1 MIHDFLVRLSSLCT
15 NGIITQNEYS
25 TIYDI
30 IIEAERRQKSSVC
43 AELVEKLNEQYKDK
57 LIYEHVGS
65 YHCFG
70 YPTFK
75 ADTDWIEVYFKP
87 YYTYFNDSD
96 RIESRFKKYSFT
108 RFRTDEIATRIKPV
122 TLEEMREIL
131 NTFEGVNVEYVLNK
145 FKNDPR
151 RKNVA
156 D

>member
-1 MIHDFLVRLSSLCT
+1 MIPDFLINLSVLAT

-30 IIEAERRQKSSVC
+30 VIEAERRQKSSVC
-43 AELVEKLNEQYKDK
+43 EELAEKLNEQYKDK

-75 ADTDWIEVYFKP
+75 ADTDRIIMYFKP
-87 YYTYFNDSD
+87 YYTYFKGSGK
-96 RIESRFKKYSFT
+96 IESRFKDHDYTSLRK
-108 RFRTDEIATRIKPV
+108 DEIDTRIKPI
-122 TLEEMREIL
+122 TLEEMREII
-131 NTFEGVNVEYVLNK
+131 NTFEGVDVEYVLNK

-151 RKNVA
+151 R
-156 D
+156 